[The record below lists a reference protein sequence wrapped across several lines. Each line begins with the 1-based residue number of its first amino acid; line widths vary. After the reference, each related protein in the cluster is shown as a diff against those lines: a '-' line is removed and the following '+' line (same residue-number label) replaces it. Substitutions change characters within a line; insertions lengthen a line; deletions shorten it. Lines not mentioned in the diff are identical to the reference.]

1 VTEKGLQ
8 NAKNSDLNQFQA
20 KSSNLEEE
28 CELQHVEKSLSIN
41 MQGWMGDE
49 AMQQD
54 KQKNPCHRTILRT
67 S

>member
-1 VTEKGLQ
+1 VTEKALQ
-8 NAKNSDLNQFQA
+8 DAKNSDLNQFQA
-20 KSSNLEEE
+20 KSSNPKEE
-28 CELQHVEKSLSIN
+28 CELQHVENSISIN